1 LKDSETS
8 DKVRD
13 KNIISFFEE
22 LSISGFGE
30 GNIMKVIKAGFN
42 SVPKILKVSKV
53 ELLGVKGFKDKT
65 ADKIYDSLQDK
76 INNVTLPVLMNATNI
91 FGRGMGETRIS
102 AVLEAYPDILTMKST
117 TEEKEALV
125 RGIEGFAAKTANLFV
140 TKIPIFME
148 FIDETKLQSKLT
160 RAKMD
165 TSHQLY
171 GKKILLTGF
180 RDKILET
187 QIKAHGGKIATSVSS
202 KLLVVLVPTMDTDT
216 GKAEEAR
223 KKKLTL
229 MTPAAFT
236 KKYL

>member
-1 LKDSETS
+1 
-8 DKVRD
+8 
-13 KNIISFFEE
+13 
-22 LSISGFGE
+22 
-30 GNIMKVIKAGFN
+30 
-42 SVPKILKVSKV
+42 
-53 ELLGVKGFKDKT
+53 
-65 ADKIYDSLQDK
+65 
-76 INNVTLPVLMNATNI
+76 
-91 FGRGMGETRIS
+91 
-102 AVLEAYPDILTMKST
+102 
-117 TEEKEALV
+117 
-125 RGIEGFAAKTANLFV
+125 
-140 TKIPIFME
+140 
-148 FIDETKLQSKLT
+148 
-160 RAKMD
+160 MD